1 MFDID
6 SRRRPLPEDWDSDG
20 LPSAKPQGF
29 KLWRAL
35 QRYSLHS
42 SYKNPQRA
50 FNFSTR
56 MSVMPLTDTG
66 EARILVLW
74 IKSNP
79 AWGMFE
85 EMVGVWVI
93 QGELSNLKRFVGKG

>member
-29 KLWRAL
+29 KLWRPL

-56 MSVMPLTDTG
+56 IAAINCYRGGQNTGSVDK
-66 EARILVLW
+66 V
-74 IKSNP
+74 KSGLGN
-79 AWGMFE
+79 FE

-93 QGELSNLKRFVGKG
+93 QGELSNLKRFIYH